1 MDGRNESS
9 RETLTL
15 SVSAWSSLIG
25 FHFLLTSDSEFESVR
40 EDCVKIEEKFFGIL
54 LIFGCSA
61 HLGLL
66 LLGLTE
72 VLFFFFF
79 SFFSCFLFARIQLVV
94 GCKLKRRALVLCNR
108 LTFLGTKLAEIFQ
121 YVFRI

>member
-66 LLGLTE
+66 LLGLTV

-79 SFFSCFLFARIQLVV
+79 MFSFCKNSV
-94 GCKLKRRALVLCNR
+94 GCGV
-108 LTFLGTKLAEIFQ
+108 
-121 YVFRI
+121 